1 MLIVAGADGSAAGLA
16 AAIGE
21 LAADLDGRAVPAV
34 GPEASA
40 GPGVPDLAG
49 YSVALLNRGTPG
61 SLVAPDGTMHIS
73 LMRSCSAWPCG
84 VWIDGDAR
92 TTPDGTSFAW
102 QHWSHTFEYALAAGP
117 GDWRTAGFPL
127 AGLDYNH
134 DLLATV
140 TGLHGGPL
148 PGRASLASAEPA
160 TAVLSA
166 LKPRGN
172 PLAAGRPGTPD
183 RAASVI
189 VRLRD
194 VSGGTGQ
201 ATALARLHPGL
212 AAASTAGLVDE
223 AAGAPLPLRGGAAE
237 VPLPMAGSATL
248 ALTPQ
253 QAGTSQPTGTL
264 PAGEADGT
272 AGGPAGTGGPELAE
286 PAQPVYTRYWLH
298 GKGPAPAG
306 GLPVAVH
313 LSGDAR
319 AAPPPCP
326 EGWRGSPWTGRAA
339 RVRSSG

>member
-1 MLIVAGADGSAAGLA
+1 M
-16 AAIGE
+16 
-21 LAADLDGRAVPAV
+21 PAV

-61 SLVAPDGTMHIS
+61 SLVAPDGTLHIS

-160 TAVLSA
+160 TAVLSRA
-166 LKPRGN
+166 QAARQPARRRPAGH
-172 PLAAGRPGTPD
+172 PGPGGRRHHAAAGRFRAGPGRPPPWPGCTQGWPPPAR
-183 RAASVI
+183 RAWW
-189 VRLRD
+189 
-194 VSGGTGQ
+194 TKP
-201 ATALARLHPGL
+201 PGPRCRC
-212 AAASTAGLVDE
+212 AAA
-223 AAGAPLPLRGGAAE
+223 PLKCRC
-237 VPLPMAGSATL
+237 
-248 ALTPQ
+248 
-253 QAGTSQPTGTL
+253 
-264 PAGEADGT
+264 
-272 AGGPAGTGGPELAE
+272 
-286 PAQPVYTRYWLH
+286 RW
-298 GKGPAPAG
+298 
-306 GLPVAVH
+306 
-313 LSGDAR
+313 
-319 AAPPPCP
+319 
-326 EGWRGSPWTGRAA
+326 RAA
-339 RVRSSG
+339 RPWR